1 MLIEENRGAD
11 GFTVT
16 AYGGGAL
23 EIGGKM
29 YREPVVL
36 KDGTVGLMDG
46 RKPSDLSAE
55 DFFSDG
61 LFRRAARNR
70 LGWNRGTTAVSSS
83 ENRRRTRRT
92 RYRAGMYEHRF
103 RLPHVD
109 VVAGRR
115 PQGVGL
121 AVALNVV
128 LSLPDNKVEAV

>member
-23 EIGGKM
+23 EIGGKI

-55 DFFSDG
+55 DFFQ
-61 LFRRAARNR
+61 
-70 LGWNRGTTAVSSS
+70 TASS
-83 ENRRRTRRT
+83 EEPPEIVLVGTGERQQFLHPKIAAELAANGIGLECMNTASACRTLMLLQ
-92 RYRAGMYEHRF
+92 GE
-103 RLPHVD
+103 
-109 VVAGRR
+109 GRR
-115 PQGVGL
+115 VWAWLWP
-121 AVALNVV
+121 
-128 LSLPDNKVEAV
+128 

>member
-23 EIGGKM
+23 EIGGKI

-55 DFFSDG
+55 DFFQ
-61 LFRRAARNR
+61 
-70 LGWNRGTTAVSSS
+70 TASS
-83 ENRRRTRRT
+83 EEPPEIVLVGTGEQQQFLHPKIAAELAAHGIGLECMNTASACRTLMLLQ
-92 RYRAGMYEHRF
+92 GE
-103 RLPHVD
+103 
-109 VVAGRR
+109 GRR
-115 PQGVGL
+115 VWAWLWP
-121 AVALNVV
+121 
-128 LSLPDNKVEAV
+128 